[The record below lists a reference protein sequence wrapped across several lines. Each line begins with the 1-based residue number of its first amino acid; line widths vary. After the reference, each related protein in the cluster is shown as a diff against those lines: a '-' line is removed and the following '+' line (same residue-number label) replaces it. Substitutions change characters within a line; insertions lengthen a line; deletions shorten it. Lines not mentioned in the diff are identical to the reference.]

1 MPTTPVVSSVNTF
14 ADDFGRWRAQVE
26 FSRTLS
32 ESDPRPE
39 FNLGHQLKAIRAKAR
54 TAIVSAIADREQKT
68 TETRANAE
76 HRIRTSLPNLVVIK
90 QGIDSMNTWHG
101 VTLGEP

>member
-1 MPTTPVVSSVNTF
+1 MPTTSVVSSVSTF
-14 ADDFGRWRAQVE
+14 ADGFGRWRAQVE

-39 FNLGHQLKAIRAKAR
+39 FNLGHQLKAIRTKAR
-54 TAIVSAIADREQKT
+54 SAIVDEIVAREQKT
-68 TETRANAE
+68 AETRANAE
-76 HRIRTSLPNLVVIK
+76 HRIRASLPNLVVVK
-90 QGIDSMNTWHG
+90 QGINSMNTWHG